1 MQANDLLIPTNELHH
16 LVESWQLPADEGDRL
31 YPVNTVVDAY
41 LRGKNDGM
49 EQTNK
54 LLKKQLQ
61 DNFSKAAQDTS
72 KVVEFLK
79 AKGIESISAHLKVW
93 SLYDLSILITISELD
108 FLKDVF
114 SEVYNFT
121 NHIEQI
127 EKSDLYSI
135 SFSFVNKSDQFN
147 TELLRSDGFILSLKE
162 LQSK

>member
-1 MQANDLLIPTNELHH
+1 MD
-16 LVESWQLPADEGDRL
+16 
-31 YPVNTVVDAY
+31 
-41 LRGKNDGM
+41 
-49 EQTNK
+49 QTSK

-61 DNFSKAAQDTS
+61 DNFSKAAKDTS

-79 AKGIESISAHLKVW
+79 AKGIESISAHLKIC
-93 SLYDLSILITISELD
+93 SLYDLSVLITISEFD
-108 FLKDVF
+108 FLRDVF

-135 SFSFVNKSDQFN
+135 SFSFVNRSYQFN